1 MKTTLPFL
9 DEIDINVLYDLY
21 SSLDEET
28 NNVVGILANE
38 YKNVTE
44 G

>member
-21 SSLDEET
+21 YNLDEET